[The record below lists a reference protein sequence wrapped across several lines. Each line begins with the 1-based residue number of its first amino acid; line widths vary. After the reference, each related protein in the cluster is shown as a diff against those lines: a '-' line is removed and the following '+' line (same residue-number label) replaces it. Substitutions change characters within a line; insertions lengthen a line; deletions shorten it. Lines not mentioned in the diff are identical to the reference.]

1 MKNEDIDQMLA
12 AAAARGRVLRRARRD
27 NDALPALMR
36 RRANAT
42 SALFI
47 LAAAL
52 AAVVWMPAKPYGSIY
67 TSDGYSRATAYHTAL
82 QIVNIA

>member
-52 AAVVWMPAKPYGSIY
+52 AAVVWMPDLPVGSID
-67 TSDGYSRATAYHTAL
+67 TTHGYSSLAAYRTAV
-82 QIVNIA
+82 QIVNVV